1 MSGVNTVDRLL
12 KIAGL
17 LDNIA
22 GLTGRAVSWLT
33 LAMVLVTL
41 AVVILRYLFDIG
53 SIALQ
58 ESITYLHAAVFM
70 LGAAYTL
77 KHDGHVRVDI
87 FYQQCA
93 PRTRAWINL
102 AGTVLLLMPVCIF
115 IFTSSLDYVSAA
127 WSIHEGSR
135 EAGGLDGVFLLKTII
150 PLMACLLFLQ
160 GCAIAVRSVLLI
172 GGHSVPEDAAPGHDR
187 KL

>member
-1 MSGVNTVDRLL
+1 MPGVDTVHRMR

-17 LDNIA
+17 LDGIA
-22 GLTGRAVSWLT
+22 ESTGRAVSWLT

-41 AVVILRYLFDIG
+41 AVVVLRYLFDIG

-58 ESITYLHAAVFM
+58 ESVTYLHAVVFM

-87 FYQQCA
+87 FYAQRT
-93 PRTRAWINL
+93 PRMRAWINL

-115 IFTSSLDYVSAA
+115 IFASSLDYVTAS

-135 EAGGLDGVFLLKTII
+135 EAGGIDGVYLLKTVI

-160 GCAIAVRSVLLI
+160 GCAVALRSLLVI
-172 GGHSVPEDAAPGHDR
+172 GGHGMPEDADSGPDR
-187 KL
+187 EL